1 MESSALALPTAADEE
16 PPLALD
22 AESARAALDALEAE
36 IQAKINRREAQPDPN
51 KPQRLTPQLIAERC
65 LDKAEASVLSAE
77 DVAERLMG
85 LRRLRLDRLRLN
97 SMDGLEL
104 VGTGATHILLQ
115 HNLLTHIDGLEFFAK
130 LQYLVLSHNQISR
143 IAGVSHL
150 SSLQYLD
157 LAHNLVASAD
167 TDALPKGLMALE
179 LVGNPCAAEE
189 GYRAKVV
196 AALPRLVYLDEVRV
210 GGGGRGGGGR
220 RRRRRRRRTTT
231 RKTARRRRSAAWR
244 PQVERRGGRRRQ
256 RPPRP
261 RAACPRAAWAAT

>member
-115 HNLLTHIDGLEFFAK
+115 HNLLTHIDGLEFFSK

-210 GGGGRGGGGR
+210 GEEEEEEEGEEEEEEEEDDDEEDGEATEERG
-220 RRRRRRRRTTT
+220 
-231 RKTARRRRSAAWR
+231 WR
-244 PQVERRGGRRRQ
+244 PQVERRSGGRRR
-256 RPPRP
+256 RRAPRP
-261 RAACPRAAWAAT
+261 RAACPRAGWAAT